1 MTWSRKVWVAL
12 PLGTTVTLL
21 AMRVGFGLLRHLTG
35 EVPQSDES
43 LWIASDGD
51 LGELPLEQSKC
62 FAGNVK
68 GVGSVSPPH
77 VDDFQRILHQAR
89 AEDTFAGLAHLG
101 PEGARLYGL
110 CGLRALRSTRLPHY
124 MSLATADERKV
135 ALLHGC
141 TIHVQRVR
149 EAVRNPGFWAMCDG
163 LSGGELPNQA
173 LQTDGA
179 SRRR

>member
-12 PLGTTVTLL
+12 ALGTTVTLL
-21 AMRVGFGLLRHLTG
+21 AMRIGLALLRHLGG
-35 EVPQSDES
+35 EVTESEES
-43 LWIASDGD
+43 LWITSNGD

-68 GVGSVSPPH
+68 AVGNMSPPH
-77 VDDFQRILHQAR
+77 VDEFQRILHQTR
-89 AEDTFAGLAHLG
+89 AEETFAGLAHLG

-135 ALLHGC
+135 ALRHGC
-141 TIHVQRVR
+141 TIQIQRVR
-149 EAVRNPGFWAMCDG
+149 EAVQNPGFWAMCDG
-163 LSGGELPNQA
+163 LSGGELPNKA